1 MRLIDNLLGTKGS
14 TEKMIFEKSQRVV
27 SLAARIL
34 DWKDRMRRA
43 DPLFVRIDQ
52 DNIVGLKPHFY
63 RLCLEFEPVKNGTCW
78 FDDLERIVYE
88 APTQKHRMHLMYD
101 MMDQYTEDS
110 DSLVQ
115 IRPTINYKPV
125 TNDRKADRQAQKSAV
140 REYVQQHH
148 LPDCYENIYSVVDD
162 RIFFSR
168 EDEIFEELELKERN
182 MHRVENIVMRAML
195 NVYFFVEFVDR
206 IAAIYEIDLQA
217 VRAAYERQSRR
228 EALNNPDNVRTDAE
242 GCLSDYLLVEDKEAV
257 LLKLRN
263 LPESL
268 TSKMYGAIITVMV
281 QKKMMRPIGDGER
294 GAIYRALCTLY
305 GESRKLGCRQGITR
319 YICKDPLS
327 AGDIAAAEELLG
339 LR

>member
-1 MRLIDNLLGTKGS
+1 MRLIDNLLGIKGN
-14 TEKMIFEKSQRVV
+14 TEKVIFEKSLRVV
-27 SLAARIL
+27 SMAAGIL
-34 DWKDRMRRA
+34 DWKDHMRQA
-43 DPLFVRIDQ
+43 DPLSARINQ
-52 DNIVGLKPHFY
+52 DNIVGIKPYFY
-63 RLCLEFEPVKNGTCW
+63 RLCLAFEPVKNGTCW

-101 MMDQYTEDS
+101 MMDQYTAGS
-110 DSLVQ
+110 DSLAR

-125 TNDRKADRQAQKSAV
+125 ANDRKADRQAQKSAV

-162 RIFFSR
+162 RIFLSR

-206 IAAIYEIDLQA
+206 IAAIYEIDLQT
-217 VRAAYERQSRR
+217 VRAVYERQNRR
-228 EALNNPDNVRTDAE
+228 EALDNPNNTRADVED
-242 GCLSDYLLVEDKEAV
+242 CLSDYLLVEDKEVV

-263 LPESL
+263 LPANL
-268 TSKMYGAIITVMV
+268 TPKMYGAIITVMV
-281 QKKMMRPIGDGER
+281 NKKIIRPIADGER
-294 GAIYRALCTLY
+294 SAIYHALCRLY
-305 GESRKLGCRQGITR
+305 TDGRNIGTRQAVTK
-319 YICKDPLS
+319 YICKEPLS
-327 AGDIAAAEELLG
+327 DLDTASAEDF